1 MAEDSD
7 DSSQEKTE
15 EATPRRL
22 EKARE
27 EGQTAR
33 SRELATMA
41 VLIVGAGGLLVFG
54 ASMGEAFANI
64 MRNSFDIE
72 RDTIFDT
79 SQMSTQLLAAAEEAT
94 LAVAPLLVLLLVAAI
109 AGSIGI
115 GGLLFSGKAIMP
127 KLNRMDP
134 IKGLKRMFS
143 TRSLIELVK
152 GIAKV
157 GLVMVV
163 AILILDLR
171 TEDLLSIAE
180 EPPVPAMSHVV
191 WTLGWSFF
199 LLSCATI
206 LIAVIDV
213 PFQIYDHQKKLRM
226 TKQEVKDEFK
236 DTEGKPEVKG
246 RIRQLQREMAQRRMM
261 QDVPDADVVI
271 TNPSHYAVALKYDQA
286 TMAAPIV
293 VAKGADDVAFKI
305 MEIAREHRVDV
316 LRTPPLTR
324 AVYHNTEVGGEIPDG
339 LYMAIAQVLA
349 YLFQLRQFRRGQ
361 GAKPG
366 MPDFPIPR
374 DLRRD
379 S

>member
-1 MAEDSD
+1 MAEENDN
-7 DSSQEKTE
+7 SQEKTE

-33 SRELATMA
+33 SKELATMA
-41 VLIVGAGGLLVFG
+41 VLMAGAGSLMIFG
-54 ASMGEAFANI
+54 ASLGGTLEAI
-64 MRNSFDIE
+64 MRDSFVLE
-72 RDTIFDT
+72 RTAIFDT
-79 SQMSTQLLAAAEEAT
+79 RHMSVQLIASAKEAAWALA
-94 LAVAPLLVLLLVAAI
+94 PILVVLLVAAI

-115 GGLLFSGKAIMP
+115 GGLLFSGKAIAP
-127 KLNRMDP
+127 KFSRMNP
-134 IKGLKRMFS
+134 IKGLGRMFS
-143 TRSLIELVK
+143 ARSLVELVK
-152 GIAKV
+152 AIAKV
-157 GLVMVV
+157 GLVMAV
-163 AILILDLR
+163 AILILNLR

-180 EPPVPAMSHVV
+180 EPVVPAMEHVL

-206 LIAVIDV
+206 VIALIDV

-246 RIRQLQREMAQRRMM
+246 KIRQLQREMAQRRMM
-261 QDVPDADVVI
+261 QDVPSADVVI
-271 TNPSHYAVALKYDQA
+271 TNPTHYAVALKYDQNA
-286 TMAAPIV
+286 MGAPVV
-293 VAKGADDVAFKI
+293 VAKGADEVAFKI
-305 MEIAREHRVDV
+305 MEIAREHKVEV

-324 AVYHNTEVGGEIPDG
+324 AVYHNTDLGEEIPDG

-349 YLFQLRQFRRGQ
+349 YVFQLRQFRKGRGP
-361 GAKPG
+361 KPG
-366 MPDFPIPR
+366 MPEFPIPS

-379 S
+379 V

>member
-1 MAEDSD
+1 MAEENDN
-7 DSSQEKTE
+7 SQEKTE

-33 SRELATMA
+33 SKELATMS
-41 VLIVGAGGLLVFG
+41 VLLAGAGGLLIFG
-54 ASMGEAFANI
+54 ASLGQSMENI
-64 MRNSFDIE
+64 MRHSFVLD
-72 RDTIFDT
+72 RDAIFDT
-79 SQMSTQLLAAAEEAT
+79 GQMALHLMDATVDASWASMPLMILLFIAA
-94 LAVAPLLVLLLVAAI
+94 VIGP
-109 AGSIGI
+109 IGI
-115 GGLLFSGKAIMP
+115 GGILFSGKAVAP

-134 IKGLKRMFS
+134 LKGLKRMFS
-143 TRSLIELVK
+143 LRSLIELVK
-152 GIAKV
+152 AVAKV
-157 GLVMVV
+157 ALVMII
-163 AILILDLR
+163 AILILDVR
-171 TEDLLSIAE
+171 TEDLLAITG
-180 EPPVPAMSHVV
+180 EPPVPAMEHVL

-199 LLSCATI
+199 LLACATI
-206 LIAVIDV
+206 IIAVIDV

-226 TKQEVKDEFK
+226 TKQEVKDEYK

-261 QDVPDADVVI
+261 ADVPTADVVI
-271 TNPSHYAVALKYDQA
+271 TNPTHYAVALKYDQK

-293 VAKGADDVAFKI
+293 VAKGGDEIAFKI
-305 MEIAREHRVDV
+305 MEIAREHKVDI

-349 YLFQLRQFRRGQ
+349 YLFQMRRFRRGL
-361 GAKPG
+361 GPKPG
-366 MPDFPIPR
+366 MPEFPIPR

-379 S
+379 L